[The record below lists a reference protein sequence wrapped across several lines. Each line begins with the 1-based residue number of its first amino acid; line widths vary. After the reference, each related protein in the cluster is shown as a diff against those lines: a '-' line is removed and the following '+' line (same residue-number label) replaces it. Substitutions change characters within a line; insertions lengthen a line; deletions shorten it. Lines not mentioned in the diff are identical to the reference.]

1 MAAATYECLYSHSGA
16 CNNWNIMKEGRI
28 YYNYYDEIE
37 IIIDGNTYGGI
48 ILDSCGVCMRID
60 YEQRLDLFIS
70 GKDYAIDRGYKGNNA
85 VSVFKEEK

>member
-1 MAAATYECLYSHSGA
+1 MH
-16 CNNWNIMKEGRI
+16 
-28 YYNYYDEIE
+28 
-37 IIIDGNTYGGI
+37 
-48 ILDSCGVCMRID
+48 ID